1 MKRGVMK
8 ARELVKIARLS
19 LALGDSGYAIALLRH
34 LLAHLPHYLEARL
47 LLGNLLIERGE
58 LEEARRQGE
67 VVLAVDPA
75 NYEALQGL
83 RLLSHMRAPGL
94 PSLEP
99 VRSGT
104 GRASLSRYPGPVLAR
119 PGLPGRGAGR
129 GAATESDP
137 LAGGGEGLR
146 HRLVLAEALWRGAR
160 WREAKRLLAG
170 LEERHPSCLRAKLM
184 LADILLREGN
194 EVAGACLLHEA
205 QALDPSM
212 KVAREL
218 FGGLHSDFL
227 EMDVGIPLPEGLP
240 PGPEELKVLLKGYGK
255 EGIDVEEGGKEVPA
269 GFLAEEEADQIPD
282 VEEEAEP
289 EAVIE
294 PLEGRPDRAVAEEE
308 EPVEVVDPLATEEW
322 PHQLPT
328 DEGKTEPEEA
338 PGESVEESEI
348 VVIPSLREDTPS
360 LRPMELIVT
369 SKFRLA
375 EKYGPDGFMRIEERL
390 SELERATKG
399 LEVKRVYVDEGR
411 TLDGLEPVDSTDPWA
426 IKAFIDEID
435 ERLRAEGKEAKFLLL
450 VGGDDIIPF
459 CRLPNPAD
467 DGELEVWTDNPYASR
482 DDNFLLPQRAVGR
495 IPDGKK
501 EDILLSLLDVA
512 IEGHKEKGRLT
523 GMVAGLIRGLRRSPS
538 SLGLSAEIWQEA
550 SQAVFEA
557 IGNSKGLEISPPFT
571 DQEFLERHTQVPPL
585 AYFNL
590 HGVKEA
596 AYWYGHSSS
605 GEEFDF
611 PIALTPLNLA
621 WAEVS
626 GAVVY
631 SEACYGAHLREGST
645 DSSIPLAFLAKG
657 AKTVIG
663 STGMAYGSLMPPLS
677 GADLLGRNLWLGLKR
692 GFTIGEALLRAKLGL
707 VEEMAERQ
715 GFLDGEDQKTIL
727 SFVLYGD
734 PSLTAPIVASHSK
747 QPSKAEI
754 SCPSVVCGMRVQD
767 SIEVGEEV
775 VAKVRK
781 YLTEK
786 APFMAELKLKVA
798 SQSLCAKDCNCGGGC
813 FLRQSPLGVKKAP
826 PNLVFTSERLAPLPG
841 DGTLKQIFRVTA
853 DQGGNVLKVAISK

>member
-8 ARELVKIARLS
+8 ARELISIARLS
-19 LALGDSGYAIALLRH
+19 LTLGDSRYAIALLRH

-47 LLGNLLIERGE
+47 LLSTLLIEKGE
-58 LEEARRQGE
+58 VEEARRQGE
-67 VVLAVDPA
+67 FVLAVDPV

-83 RLLSHMRAPGL
+83 RLLSQMHA
-94 PSLEP
+94 
-99 VRSGT
+99 
-104 GRASLSRYPGPVLAR
+104 
-119 PGLPGRGAGR
+119 R
-129 GAATESDP
+129 GAATEIDP
-137 LAGGGEGLR
+137 LPGGGEGLR
-146 HRLVLAEALWRGAR
+146 HTLVLVEALWRGAR
-160 WREAKRLLAG
+160 WREAKRILVA
-170 LEERHPSCLRAKLM
+170 LEERHPSCLRVKLM
-184 LADILLREGN
+184 LADILLREGS
-194 EVAGACLLHEA
+194 EVEGASLLHEA
-205 QALDPSM
+205 QTLDPSL

-227 EMDVGIPLPEGLP
+227 GMDVEPPLPEGLP
-240 PGPEELKVLLKGYGK
+240 PGPEELQVLLEGYRK
-255 EGIDVEEGGKEVPA
+255 EEIDVEEGGEEVP
-269 GFLAEEEADQIPD
+269 GGLLAEEEADRIPD
-282 VEEEAEP
+282 IEEEAEP
-289 EAVIE
+289 EAAVT
-294 PLEGRPDRAVAEEE
+294 PFEGWPNQAVAEEE
-308 EPVEVVDPLATEEW
+308 EPVEVVDLLAAEEW
-322 PHQLPT
+322 PHQLPI
-328 DEGKTEPEEA
+328 DEGELEEP
-338 PGESVEESEI
+338 PGESVEESETI
-348 VVIPSLREDTPS
+348 VTPSLRKDTPS

-399 LEVKRVYVDEGR
+399 LEVKRVYVDEGG
-411 TLDGLEPVDSTDPWA
+411 TLDGLEPVDPTDPWA
-426 IKAFIDEID
+426 IKALIDEID
-435 ERLRAEGKEAKFLLL
+435 ERLQAEGREAKFLLL
-450 VGGDDIIPF
+450 VGGDDVIPF

-495 IPDGKK
+495 IPDGKR
-501 EDILLSLLDVA
+501 EDILLSLLEVA
-512 IEGHKEKGRLT
+512 IEGQREISKGRLT

-571 DQEFLERHTQVPPL
+571 DQEFLEQHTQVPPL

-605 GEEFDF
+605 GEEIDF
-611 PIALTPLNLA
+611 PIAFTPLNLA
-621 WAEVS
+621 WTEVS

-657 AKTVIG
+657 AKAVIG
-663 STGMAYGSLMPPLS
+663 STGMAYGALTPPLS

-734 PSLTAPIVASHSK
+734 PSLKASIVASTSK
-747 QPSKAEI
+747 QPSKAETC
-754 SCPSVVCGMRVQD
+754 CPSVVCGMRAQD
-767 SIEVGEEV
+767 SVEVDEEV

-781 YLTEK
+781 CLAEK
-786 APFMAELKLKVA
+786 ASFIAELELKVS

-813 FLRQSPLGVKKAP
+813 FLRQTPLGVKRAP
-826 PNLVFTSERLAPLPG
+826 PNLVFTSEQLAPLPG
-841 DGTLKQIFRVTA
+841 DGTLRQIFRVTA
-853 DQGGNVLKVAISK
+853 DQGGNVLKVAVSK

>member
-8 ARELVKIARLS
+8 ARELINIARLS
-19 LALGDSGYAIALLRH
+19 LTLGDSRYAIALLGH

-47 LLGNLLIERGE
+47 LLGNLLAERGE

-83 RLLSHMRAPGL
+83 RLLSH
-94 PSLEP
+94 S
-99 VRSGT
+99 S
-104 GRASLSRYPGPVLAR
+104 AR
-119 PGLPGRGAGR
+119 PAAR
-129 GAATESDP
+129 GAATEIDP
-137 LAGGGEGLR
+137 LPGGGEGLR
-146 HRLVLAEALWRGAR
+146 HTLVLAEALWRGER
-160 WREAKRLLAG
+160 WREAKRILAG
-170 LEERHPSCLRAKLM
+170 LEERHPSYLRVKLM
-184 LADILLREGN
+184 LAHILLREGSDV
-194 EVAGACLLHEA
+194 EGASLLHEA
-205 QALDPSM
+205 QTLDPSL

-218 FGGLHSDFL
+218 FGGLHADFL
-227 EMDVGIPLPEGLP
+227 EMDVELPLPEGLP
-240 PGPEELKVLLKGYGK
+240 PGPEELQVLLGSEGYRK
-255 EGIDVEEGGKEVPA
+255 EEIDVEEGGEEVPA
-269 GFLAEEEADQIPD
+269 GLLAEEEADQIPD

-289 EAVIE
+289 EAAVT
-294 PLEGRPDRAVAEEE
+294 PFEGWPDQAVAEED
-308 EPVEVVDPLATEEW
+308 EPVEVVDLLAAEEW
-322 PHQLPT
+322 PHQLPI
-328 DEGKTEPEEA
+328 DEGKSEET
-338 PGESVEESEI
+338 PGESVEESEMI
-348 VVIPSLREDTPS
+348 VIPSLRKDTPS

-375 EKYGPDGFMRIEERL
+375 EKYGPHGFMRIEERL

-399 LEVKRVYVDEGR
+399 LQVKRVYVDEGS
-411 TLDGLEPVDSTDPWA
+411 TLDGLEPVDPSDPWA
-426 IKAFIDEID
+426 IKALIDEID
-435 ERLRAEGKEAKFLLL
+435 ERLQAEGREAKFLLL
-450 VGGDDIIPF
+450 VGGDDVIPF

-501 EDILLSLLDVA
+501 GDILLSLLEVA
-512 IEGHKEKGRLT
+512 IEGHREASKGRLT
-523 GMVAGLIRGLRRSPS
+523 GMVAGLMRGLRRSPS

-550 SQAVFEA
+550 SQAVFEVM
-557 IGNSKGLEISPPFT
+557 GNSKGLEISPPFT

-605 GEEFDF
+605 GEELDF

-621 WAEVS
+621 WAEIS

-631 SEACYGAHLREGST
+631 SEACYGAHLREGGT

-657 AKTVIG
+657 AKAVIG
-663 STGMAYGSLMPPLS
+663 STGMAYGALTPPLS

-734 PSLTAPIVASHSK
+734 PSLKAPIVASGSK

-754 SCPSVVCGMRVQD
+754 SCPSVVCGMRTQD
-767 SIEVGEEV
+767 SVEVEEEV

-781 YLTEK
+781 HLVEK
-786 APFMAELKLKVA
+786 APFMAELELKVS
-798 SQSLCAKDCNCGGGC
+798 SQGLCAKDCNCGGGC
-813 FLRQSPLGVKKAP
+813 FLRQAPLVVKKAP

>member
-1 MKRGVMK
+1 MH
-8 ARELVKIARLS
+8 A
-19 LALGDSGYAIALLRH
+19 
-34 LLAHLPHYLEARL
+34 
-47 LLGNLLIERGE
+47 
-58 LEEARRQGE
+58 
-67 VVLAVDPA
+67 
-75 NYEALQGL
+75 
-83 RLLSHMRAPGL
+83 
-94 PSLEP
+94 
-99 VRSGT
+99 
-104 GRASLSRYPGPVLAR
+104 
-119 PGLPGRGAGR
+119 R
-129 GAATESDP
+129 GAATEIDP
-137 LAGGGEGLR
+137 LPGGGEGLR
-146 HRLVLAEALWRGAR
+146 HTLVLAEALWRGAR
-160 WREAKRLLAG
+160 WREAKRILVG
-170 LEERHPSCLRAKLM
+170 LEERHPSCLRVKLM
-184 LADILLREGN
+184 LADILLREGS
-194 EVAGACLLHEA
+194 EVEGASLLHEA
-205 QALDPSM
+205 QTLDPSM

-227 EMDVGIPLPEGLP
+227 GMDVEPPLPEGLP
-240 PGPEELKVLLKGYGK
+240 PGPEELQVLLEGYRK
-255 EGIDVEEGGKEVPA
+255 EEIDVEEGGEEVP
-269 GFLAEEEADQIPD
+269 GGLLAEEEADRIPD
-282 VEEEAEP
+282 IEEEAEP
-289 EAVIE
+289 EAAVT
-294 PLEGRPDRAVAEEE
+294 PFEGWPNQAVAEEE
-308 EPVEVVDPLATEEW
+308 ESVEVVDLLAAEEW
-322 PHQLPT
+322 PHQLPI
-328 DEGKTEPEEA
+328 DEGKLEEP
-338 PGESVEESEI
+338 PGESVEESETI
-348 VVIPSLREDTPS
+348 VTPSLRKDTPS

-399 LEVKRVYVDEGR
+399 LEVKMVYVDEGG
-411 TLDGLEPVDSTDPWA
+411 TLDGLEPVDPTDPWA
-426 IKAFIDEID
+426 IKALIDGID
-435 ERLRAEGKEAKFLLL
+435 ERLQAEGREAKFLLL
-450 VGGDDIIPF
+450 VGGDDVIPF

-495 IPDGKK
+495 IPDGKR
-501 EDILLSLLDVA
+501 EDILLSLLEVA
-512 IEGHKEKGRLT
+512 IEGQREKGRPT
-523 GMVAGLIRGLRRSPS
+523 GMVAGLIRGLRRSRS

-571 DQEFLERHTQVPPL
+571 DQEFLEQHTQVPPL

-605 GEEFDF
+605 GEEIDF
-611 PIALTPLNLA
+611 PIAFTPLNLA
-621 WAEVS
+621 WTEVS

-657 AKTVIG
+657 AKAVIG
-663 STGMAYGSLMPPLS
+663 STGMAYGALTPPLS

-734 PSLTAPIVASHSK
+734 PSLKAPPVASTSK

-754 SCPSVVCGMRVQD
+754 SCPSVVCGMRAQD
-767 SIEVGEEV
+767 SVEVDGEV

-781 YLTEK
+781 CLAEK
-786 APFMAELKLKVA
+786 APFMAELELKVS

-813 FLRQSPLGVKKAP
+813 FLRQTPLGMKGAP
-826 PNLVFTSERLAPLPG
+826 PNLVFTSEQLAPLPG
-841 DGTLKQIFRVTA
+841 DGTLRQIFRVTA
-853 DQGGNVLKVAISK
+853 DQGGNVLKVAVSK

>member
-8 ARELVKIARLS
+8 AGELINIARLS
-19 LALGDSGYAIALLRH
+19 LTLGDSRYTIALLRH

-47 LLGNLLIERGE
+47 LLGNLLAEKGE

-83 RLLSHMRAPGL
+83 RLLSHFSAPGL
-94 PSLEP
+94 P
-99 VRSGT
+99 
-104 GRASLSRYPGPVLAR
+104 RAR
-119 PGLPGRGAGR
+119 AGR
-129 GAATESDP
+129 RAATEIDP
-137 LAGGGEGLR
+137 LHRGGEGLR
-146 HRLVLAEALWRGAR
+146 HTLVLAEALWRGGR
-160 WREAKRLLAG
+160 LREAKRILAG
-170 LEERHPSCLRAKLM
+170 LEERHPSYLRVKLM
-184 LADILLREGN
+184 LADILLREGGN
-194 EVAGACLLHEA
+194 VEGASLLHEA

-227 EMDVGIPLPEGLP
+227 EMDVELPPPEGLP
-240 PGPEELKVLLKGYGK
+240 PGPEELQVLLGGEGYRK
-255 EGIDVEEGGKEVPA
+255 EEIDVEESEEEVPA
-269 GFLAEEEADQIPD
+269 GLVAEEKADQIPD
-282 VEEEAEP
+282 VEEGAEHEA
-289 EAVIE
+289 AVT
-294 PLEGRPDRAVAEEE
+294 PLEGWPDQAVAEEE
-308 EPVEVVDPLATEEW
+308 EPVEVVDLLATEEW
-322 PHQLPT
+322 PHQLT
-328 DEGKTEPEEA
+328 IDEGESEEA
-338 PGESVEESEI
+338 PGESVEESERI
-348 VVIPSLREDTPS
+348 VTPSLRKDTPS

-375 EKYGPDGFMRIEERL
+375 EKHGPHGFMRIEERL

-399 LEVKRVYVDEGR
+399 LQVKRVYVDEGS
-411 TLDGLEPVDSTDPWA
+411 TLDGLEPVDPADPWA
-426 IKAFIDEID
+426 IKALIDQID
-435 ERLRAEGKEAKFLLL
+435 QGLQAEGGEAKFLLL

-467 DGELEVWTDNPYASR
+467 DGESEVWTDNPYASR

-501 EDILLSLLDVA
+501 EDVLLSLLDVA
-512 IEGHKEKGRLT
+512 TEGHGEASKGRLT
-523 GMVAGLIRGLRRSPS
+523 GMVAAVIRGLRQSPS

-590 HGVKEA
+590 HGVKEV

-605 GEEFDF
+605 EIDF

-621 WAEVS
+621 WVEVS

-657 AKTVIG
+657 AKAVIG
-663 STGMAYGSLMPPLS
+663 STGMAYGSLIPPLS

-734 PSLTAPIVASHSK
+734 PSLKAPIVASRSK

-754 SCPSVVCGMRVQD
+754 SCPSVVCGMRAQD
-767 SIEVGEEV
+767 TVEVDEEV

-781 YLTEK
+781 HLAEK
-786 APFMAELKLKVA
+786 ASFMAELELKVA

-813 FLRQSPLGVKKAP
+813 FLRQAPLGVKKAP
-826 PNLVFTSERLAPLPG
+826 PNLVFTSEQFAPLPG

>member
-8 ARELVKIARLS
+8 AGELINIARLS
-19 LALGDSGYAIALLRH
+19 LTLGDSRYAIALLRH

-47 LLGNLLIERGE
+47 LLSTLLIEKGE

-67 VVLAVDPA
+67 FVLAVDPA

-83 RLLSHMRAPGL
+83 RLLSQMHA
-94 PSLEP
+94 
-99 VRSGT
+99 
-104 GRASLSRYPGPVLAR
+104 
-119 PGLPGRGAGR
+119 R
-129 GAATESDP
+129 GAATEIDP
-137 LAGGGEGLR
+137 LPGGGEGLR
-146 HRLVLAEALWRGAR
+146 HTLVLAEGLWRGAR
-160 WREAKRLLAG
+160 WREATRILVG
-170 LEERHPSCLRAKLM
+170 LEERHPSCLRVKLI
-184 LADILLREGN
+184 LADILLREGS
-194 EVAGACLLHEA
+194 EVEGASLLHEA
-205 QALDPSM
+205 QVLDPSL

-218 FGGLHSDFL
+218 FGGLHPDFL
-227 EMDVGIPLPEGLP
+227 EMDVELPLPEGLP
-240 PGPEELKVLLKGYGK
+240 PGPEELQVLLEGCSKG
-255 EGIDVEEGGKEVPA
+255 EIDVEEGGEEVP
-269 GFLAEEEADQIPD
+269 GGLLAEEEADRIPD
-282 VEEEAEP
+282 IEQEAEP
-289 EAVIE
+289 EAVVA
-294 PLEGRPDRAVAEEE
+294 PFEGWPDQVVAEEE
-308 EPVEVVDPLATEEW
+308 EPVEVLDLLAAEEW
-322 PHQLPT
+322 PHQLPI
-328 DEGKTEPEEA
+328 DEGELEEP
-338 PGESVEESEI
+338 PGEGVEESETI
-348 VVIPSLREDTPS
+348 VIPSLRKDTPS
-360 LRPMELIVT
+360 LKPMELIVT

-375 EKYGPDGFMRIEERL
+375 EKYGPDGFVRIEERL

-399 LEVKRVYVDEGR
+399 LQVKRVYVDEGS
-411 TLDGLEPVDSTDPWA
+411 TLDGLEPVDPTDPWA
-426 IKAFIDEID
+426 IKALIDEID
-435 ERLRAEGKEAKFLLL
+435 ERLQAEGREAKYLLL
-450 VGGDDIIPF
+450 VGGDDVIPF

-467 DGELEVWTDNPYASR
+467 DGELEVWTDNPYATR
-482 DDNFLLPQRAVGR
+482 DDNFLLPQRVVGR

-501 EDILLSLLDVA
+501 EDILLSLLNVA
-512 IEGHKEKGRLT
+512 IEGQREISKGRLT
-523 GMVAGLIRGLRRSPS
+523 GMVVGLIRGLRRSPS

-571 DQEFLERHTQVPPL
+571 DQEFLERHTQVPRL

-596 AYWYGHSSS
+596 PYWYGHSSS
-605 GEEFDF
+605 GEKIDF

-621 WAEVS
+621 WTEVS

-657 AKTVIG
+657 AKAVIG
-663 STGMAYGSLMPPLS
+663 STGMAYGALTPPLS

-734 PSLTAPIVASHSK
+734 PSLKTPIVASISK
-747 QPSKAEI
+747 KPLKAEI
-754 SCPSVVCGMRVQD
+754 SCPSVVCGMRVQNSVD
-767 SIEVGEEV
+767 VNEEV
-775 VAKVRK
+775 MAKVRK
-781 YLTEK
+781 HLAEK
-786 APFMAELKLKVA
+786 APFMAELELKVS

-813 FLRQSPLGVKKAP
+813 FLRQAPLGVKKAP

>member
-8 ARELVKIARLS
+8 ARELMNIARLS
-19 LALGDSGYAIALLRH
+19 LTLGDSRYAIALLRH
-34 LLAHLPHYLEARL
+34 LLAHLPHHLEARL
-47 LLGNLLIERGE
+47 LLGNLLAERGE

-67 VVLAVDPA
+67 VVLTFDPA
-75 NYEALQGL
+75 NYEALRGR
-83 RLLSHMRAPGL
+83 RLLSRLSTRA
-94 PSLEP
+94 
-99 VRSGT
+99 
-104 GRASLSRYPGPVLAR
+104 
-119 PGLPGRGAGR
+119 R
-129 GAATESDP
+129 GAATEMDTLP
-137 LAGGGEGLR
+137 GGGEGLR
-146 HRLVLAEALWRGAR
+146 HTLVLAEALWRGAR
-160 WREAKRLLAG
+160 WREAKRILAG
-170 LEERHPSCLRAKLM
+170 LEERRPSYLRVKLM
-184 LADILLREGN
+184 LADILLREGSDV
-194 EVAGACLLHEA
+194 EGTSLLHEA

-218 FGGLHSDFL
+218 FGSLHSDFL
-227 EMDVGIPLPEGLP
+227 EMDVEIPPPQGLP
-240 PGPEELKVLLKGYGK
+240 PGPEELWVLLEGYRK
-255 EGIDVEEGGKEVPA
+255 EIDVEEGGKEVPA
-269 GFLAEEEADQIPD
+269 SLLAEEKADQIPD
-282 VEEEAEP
+282 VEEEP
-289 EAVIE
+289 EAAVTPFE
-294 PLEGRPDRAVAEEE
+294 WWPDQAVAKEE
-308 EPVEVVDPLATEEW
+308 EPVEVVDPLATEGW
-322 PHQLPT
+322 PHQPPV
-328 DEGKTEPEEA
+328 DEGGSEEA
-338 PGESVEESEI
+338 LGESETI
-348 VVIPSLREDTPS
+348 VIPSLREGATS
-360 LRPMELIVT
+360 LRPVELIVT

-375 EKYGPDGFMRIEERL
+375 EKYGPHGFMRIEGRL
-390 SELERATKG
+390 SELERATKD
-399 LEVKRVYVDEGR
+399 LQVKRVYVDEGS
-411 TLDGLEPVDSTDPWA
+411 TLDGLEPVDPTDPWA
-426 IKAFIDEID
+426 IKALIDEID
-435 ERLRAEGKEAKFLLL
+435 ERLQAEGREAKFLLL

-467 DGELEVWTDNPYASR
+467 DGESEVWTDNPYASR

-501 EDILLSLLDVA
+501 EDIMLSLLQVA
-512 IEGHKEKGRLT
+512 IEGHREKGRLT
-523 GMVAGLIRGLRRSPS
+523 GMVAGLIRGLGRNPS

-550 SQAVFEA
+550 SQAVFET

-571 DQEFLERHTQVPPL
+571 DQEFLEYHTRVPPL

-605 GEEFDF
+605 GEEIDF

-621 WAEVS
+621 WTEVS

-657 AKTVIG
+657 AKAVIG
-663 STGMAYGSLMPPLS
+663 STGMAYGSLTPPLS

-734 PSLTAPIVASHSK
+734 PSLKAPIVASPSK
-747 QPSKAEI
+747 QPSKAET
-754 SCPSVVCGMRVQD
+754 SCPSVVCGMRAGD
-767 SIEVGEEV
+767 SVEVDEEV
-775 VAKVRK
+775 VAKVGK
-781 YLTEK
+781 YLAEK
-786 APFMAELKLKVA
+786 APFMAGLELKVA
-798 SQSLCAKDCNCGGGC
+798 SQSLCAKGCNCGGGC
-813 FLRQSPLGVKKAP
+813 FLRQVPLGVKKAP

>member
-1 MKRGVMK
+1 MK
-8 ARELVKIARLS
+8 ARELINIARLS
-19 LALGDSGYAIALLRH
+19 LTLDESRYAIALLRH

-47 LLGNLLIERGE
+47 LLGNLLAEKGK
-58 LEEARRQGE
+58 LEEARRQYE

-75 NYEALQGL
+75 NYEALQGV
-83 RLLSHMRAPGL
+83 RLLSRMRAKVVAMEIDP
-94 PSLEP
+94 
-99 VRSGT
+99 
-104 GRASLSRYPGPVLAR
+104 
-119 PGLPGRGAGR
+119 LPG
-129 GAATESDP
+129 E
-137 LAGGGEGLR
+137 GEGLR
-146 HRLVLAEALWRGAR
+146 HTLVLAEALWRGAR
-160 WREAKRLLAG
+160 WREAKRILAG

-184 LADILLREGN
+184 LADILFREGSDV
-194 EVAGACLLHEA
+194 EGASLLHEA
-205 QALDPSM
+205 QTLDPSM
-212 KVAREL
+212 RVAREL

-227 EMDVGIPLPEGLP
+227 EMDVDIPLPGGLP
-240 PGPEELKVLLKGYGK
+240 PGPEELQVLLGSVGYREK
-255 EGIDVEEGGKEVPA
+255 EIDVEEGGEKVPA
-269 GFLAEEEADQIPD
+269 GPLAEEEAD
-282 VEEEAEP
+282 VGEKAEP
-289 EAVIE
+289 EAAVT
-294 PLEGRPDRAVAEEE
+294 PLEGWPDQALDEEG
-308 EPVEVVDPLATEEW
+308 EPVEVVDLLATEEW
-322 PHQLPT
+322 PHQLPI
-328 DEGKTEPEEA
+328 DEGELEEV
-338 PGESVEESEI
+338 PGESVEESETI
-348 VVIPSLREDTPS
+348 VIPSLRKDTLS
-360 LRPMELIVT
+360 LRPVELIVT

-399 LEVKRVYVDEGR
+399 PQVKRVYVDEGR
-411 TLDGLEPVDSTDPWA
+411 TLDGLEPVDPTDPWA
-426 IKAFIDEID
+426 IKVLIDEID
-435 ERLRAEGKEAKFLLL
+435 ERLQAEGKEAKFLLL

-482 DDNFLLPQRAVGR
+482 DENFLLPQRAVGR

-501 EDILLSLLDVA
+501 GDILPSLLEVA
-512 IEGHKEKGRLT
+512 LEGHREASKGRLT
-523 GMVAGLIRGLRRSPS
+523 GMVAGLMRGLRRGPS

-605 GEEFDF
+605 GQELNF

-631 SEACYGAHLREGST
+631 SEACYGAHLREGGT
-645 DSSIPLAFLAKG
+645 DSSIPLAFLAQG
-657 AKTVIG
+657 AKAVIG
-663 STGMAYGSLMPPLS
+663 STGMAYGALTPPLS
-677 GADLLGRNLWLGLKR
+677 GADLLGRNLWLGLRR

-734 PSLTAPIVASHSK
+734 PSLKAPIVASRSK
-747 QPSKAEI
+747 QPSKVEI
-754 SCPSVVCGMRVQD
+754 SCPSVVCGMRAQE
-767 SIEVGEEV
+767 SLEVDEEV

-781 YLTEK
+781 HLAEK
-786 APFMAELKLKVA
+786 APFLAELELKVA

-813 FLRQSPLGVKKAP
+813 FLHQAHLGVKKAP
-826 PNLVFTSERLAPLPG
+826 PNLVFTSERLASLPG

-853 DQGGNVLKVAISK
+853 DQGGNVLKMAISK

>member
-1 MKRGVMK
+1 MK
-8 ARELVKIARLS
+8 ARELMNIARLS
-19 LALGDSGYAIALLRH
+19 LTLGDSRYAIALLRH

-47 LLGNLLIERGE
+47 LLGDLLAEKGE
-58 LEEARRQGE
+58 VEEARRQGE
-67 VVLAVDPA
+67 VVLAVDPV
-75 NYEALQGL
+75 NYEALQGA
-83 RLLSHMRAPGL
+83 RLLSR
-94 PSLEP
+94 
-99 VRSGT
+99 
-104 GRASLSRYPGPVLAR
+104 LSA
-119 PGLPGRGAGR
+119 R
-129 GAATESDP
+129 GAATEVGP
-137 LAGGGEGLR
+137 PPGGGEGLR
-146 HRLVLAEALWRGAR
+146 HTLVLAEALWRGAR
-160 WREAKRLLAG
+160 WREAKRILAG
-170 LEERHPSCLRAKLM
+170 LEERHPSCLRVKLM
-184 LADILLREGN
+184 LADILLQEGSDV
-194 EVAGACLLHEA
+194 EGASLLHEA
-205 QALDPSM
+205 QILDPSM

-227 EMDVGIPLPEGLP
+227 EMDVDLPLPEGLP
-240 PGPEELKVLLKGYGK
+240 LGPEELQVLLGDEGYRK
-255 EGIDVEEGGKEVPA
+255 EEIDVEEVPA
-269 GFLAEEEADQIPD
+269 GPLAEEEADQIPD

-289 EAVIE
+289 EAAVT
-294 PLEGRPDRAVAEEE
+294 PFEGWPDQALAEED
-308 EPVEVVDPLATEEW
+308 EPVEVVDLLVTEEW
-322 PHQLPT
+322 PHQLPI
-328 DEGKTEPEEA
+328 DEGALEEA
-338 PGESVEESEI
+338 PRESVEESETL
-348 VVIPSLREDTPS
+348 VTPSLRKDTPS

-375 EKYGPDGFMRIEERL
+375 EKYGPDGFMRIEEKL

-399 LEVKRVYVDEGR
+399 LQVKRVYVDEGS
-411 TLDGLEPVDSTDPWA
+411 TLDGLEAVDPTDPWA
-426 IKAFIDEID
+426 VKALIDEID
-435 ERLRAEGKEAKFLLL
+435 ERLQAEGREAKFLLL

-467 DGELEVWTDNPYASR
+467 DEELEVWTDNPYASR

-501 EDILLSLLDVA
+501 EGILLSLLDVA
-512 IEGHKEKGRLT
+512 IECHGEASKGRLT
-523 GMVAGLIRGLRRSPS
+523 GMVAGLMRGLRRSPS

-605 GEEFDF
+605 GEELDF

-631 SEACYGAHLREGST
+631 SEACYGAHLREGSA
-645 DSSIPLAFLAKG
+645 DSSISLAFLAKG
-657 AKTVIG
+657 AKAVIG
-663 STGMAYGSLMPPLS
+663 STGMAYGALMPPLS

-734 PSLTAPIVASHSK
+734 PSLKAPVVASPSQ
-747 QPSKAEI
+747 QPSRAEI
-754 SCPSVVCGMRVQD
+754 SCPSVVCGMRAQD
-767 SIEVGEEV
+767 SVEVDEEV

-781 YLTEK
+781 HLAEK
-786 APFMAELKLKVA
+786 VPFMAELELKVV
-798 SQSLCAKDCNCGGGC
+798 SQSLCAKGCSCGGGC
-813 FLRQSPLGVKKAP
+813 FLRQAPLGVKKAP
-826 PNLVFTSERLAPLPG
+826 PNLVFTSERLTPLPG
-841 DGTLKQIFRVTA
+841 DGTL
-853 DQGGNVLKVAISK
+853 

>member
-8 ARELVKIARLS
+8 AGELINIARLS
-19 LALGDSGYAIALLRH
+19 LTLGDSRYAIALLRH

-47 LLGNLLIERGE
+47 LLGNLLAEKGE

-67 VVLAVDPA
+67 FVLAVDPA

-83 RLLSHMRAPGL
+83 RLLSQMHA
-94 PSLEP
+94 
-99 VRSGT
+99 
-104 GRASLSRYPGPVLAR
+104 
-119 PGLPGRGAGR
+119 R
-129 GAATESDP
+129 GAATEIDP
-137 LAGGGEGLR
+137 LPGGGEGLR
-146 HRLVLAEALWRGAR
+146 HTLVLAEGLWRGAR
-160 WREAKRLLAG
+160 WREATRILVG
-170 LEERHPSCLRAKLM
+170 LEERHPSCLRVKLM
-184 LADILLREGN
+184 LADILLREGS
-194 EVAGACLLHEA
+194 EVEGASLLHEA
-205 QALDPSM
+205 QVLDPSL

-218 FGGLHSDFL
+218 FGGLHPDFL
-227 EMDVGIPLPEGLP
+227 EMDVELPLPEELP
-240 PGPEELKVLLKGYGK
+240 PGPEELQVLLEGCSKG
-255 EGIDVEEGGKEVPA
+255 EIDVEEGGEEVP
-269 GFLAEEEADQIPD
+269 GGLLAEEEADRIPD

-289 EAVIE
+289 KAVVA
-294 PLEGRPDRAVAEEE
+294 PSEGWPDQVVAEEE
-308 EPVEVVDPLATEEW
+308 EPVEVLDLLAAEEW
-322 PHQLPT
+322 PHQLPI
-328 DEGKTEPEEA
+328 DEGELEEP
-338 PGESVEESEI
+338 PGEGVEESETI
-348 VVIPSLREDTPS
+348 VIPSLRKDTPS
-360 LRPMELIVT
+360 LKPMELIVT

-375 EKYGPDGFMRIEERL
+375 EKYGPDGFVRIEERL

-399 LEVKRVYVDEGR
+399 LQVKRVYVDEGS
-411 TLDGLEPVDSTDPWA
+411 TLDGLEPVDPTDPWA
-426 IKAFIDEID
+426 IKALIDEID
-435 ERLRAEGKEAKFLLL
+435 ERLQAEGREAKYLLL
-450 VGGDDIIPF
+450 VGGDDVIPF

-467 DGELEVWTDNPYASR
+467 DGELEVWTDNPYATR
-482 DDNFLLPQRAVGR
+482 DDNFLLPQRVVGR

-501 EDILLSLLDVA
+501 EDILLSLLNVA
-512 IEGHKEKGRLT
+512 IEGQREISKGRLT
-523 GMVAGLIRGLRRSPS
+523 GMVVGLIRGLRRSPS

-571 DQEFLERHTQVPPL
+571 DQEFLERHTQVPRL

-596 AYWYGHSSS
+596 PYWYGHSSS
-605 GEEFDF
+605 GEKIDF

-621 WAEVS
+621 WTEVS

-657 AKTVIG
+657 AKAVIG
-663 STGMAYGSLMPPLS
+663 STGMAYGALTPPLS

-734 PSLTAPIVASHSK
+734 PSLKTPIVASISK
-747 QPSKAEI
+747 KPLKAEI
-754 SCPSVVCGMRVQD
+754 SCPSVVCGMRVQNSVD
-767 SIEVGEEV
+767 VNEEV
-775 VAKVRK
+775 MAKVRK
-781 YLTEK
+781 HLAEK
-786 APFMAELKLKVA
+786 APFMAELELKVS

-813 FLRQSPLGVKKAP
+813 FLRQAPIGVKKPP

-841 DGTLKQIFRVTA
+841 DGTLKQIFRVTT

>member
-8 ARELVKIARLS
+8 ARELISIARLS
-19 LALGDSGYAIALLRH
+19 LTLGDSRYAIALLRH

-47 LLGNLLIERGE
+47 LLSTLLIEKGE

-67 VVLAVDPA
+67 FVLAVDPA

-83 RLLSHMRAPGL
+83 RLLSQMHA
-94 PSLEP
+94 
-99 VRSGT
+99 
-104 GRASLSRYPGPVLAR
+104 
-119 PGLPGRGAGR
+119 R
-129 GAATESDP
+129 GAATEIDP
-137 LAGGGEGLR
+137 LPGGGEGLR
-146 HRLVLAEALWRGAR
+146 HTLVLAEALWRGAR
-160 WREAKRLLAG
+160 WREAKWILVA
-170 LEERHPSCLRAKLM
+170 LEERHPSCLRVKLM
-184 LADILLREGN
+184 LADILLREGS
-194 EVAGACLLHEA
+194 EVEGASLLHET
-205 QALDPSM
+205 QILDPSM

-227 EMDVGIPLPEGLP
+227 EMDVELPPPKGLP
-240 PGPEELKVLLKGYGK
+240 PGPEELQVLLGSEGYR
-255 EGIDVEEGGKEVPA
+255 EEEIDVEGGGKEVPV
-269 GFLAEEEADQIPD
+269 GFLAQEEADRTPD
-282 VEEEAEP
+282 AEEEAEP
-289 EAVIE
+289 QA
-294 PLEGRPDRAVAEEE
+294 
-308 EPVEVVDPLATEEW
+308 VEVTDPLAAEEW
-322 PHQLPT
+322 PHQPPI
-328 DEGKTEPEEA
+328 DEGETES
-338 PGESVEESEI
+338 GESVEESETI
-348 VVIPSLREDTPS
+348 VIPSLRKDAPS
-360 LRPMELIVT
+360 LGPMELIVT

-375 EKYGPDGFMRIEERL
+375 EKYGPHGFMRIEGRL
-390 SELERATKG
+390 SELERATKD
-399 LEVKRVYVDEGR
+399 LQVKRVYVDEGS
-411 TLDGLEPVDSTDPWA
+411 TLDGLEPVDPTDPWA
-426 IKAFIDEID
+426 IKALIDEID
-435 ERLRAEGKEAKFLLL
+435 ERLQAEGREAKFLLL

-467 DGELEVWTDNPYASR
+467 DGESEVWTDNPYASR

-501 EDILLSLLDVA
+501 EDIMLSLLQVA
-512 IEGHKEKGRLT
+512 IEGHREKGRLT
-523 GMVAGLIRGLRRSPS
+523 GMVAGLIRGLGRNPS

-550 SQAVFEA
+550 SQAVFET

-571 DQEFLERHTQVPPL
+571 DQEFLEYHTRVPPL

-605 GEEFDF
+605 GEEIDF

-621 WAEVS
+621 WTEVS

-657 AKTVIG
+657 AKAVIG
-663 STGMAYGSLMPPLS
+663 STGMAYGSLTPPLS

-734 PSLTAPIVASHSK
+734 PSLKAPIVASPSK
-747 QPSKAEI
+747 QPSKAET
-754 SCPSVVCGMRVQD
+754 SCPSVVCGMRAGD
-767 SIEVGEEV
+767 SVEVDEEV
-775 VAKVRK
+775 VAKVGK
-781 YLTEK
+781 YLAEK
-786 APFMAELKLKVA
+786 APFMAGLELKVA
-798 SQSLCAKDCNCGGGC
+798 SQSLCAKGCNCGGGC
-813 FLRQSPLGVKKAP
+813 FLRQVPLGVKKAP

>member
-8 ARELVKIARLS
+8 ARELIKIARLS
-19 LALGDSGYAIALLRH
+19 LTLGDNRYAIALLRH

-47 LLGNLLIERGE
+47 LLCTLLIEKGE

-75 NYEALQGL
+75 NYEALQRL
-83 RLLSHMRAPGL
+83 RLLSQMSAR
-94 PSLEP
+94 
-99 VRSGT
+99 GT
-104 GRASLSRYPGPVLAR
+104 AMEVDT
-119 PGLPGRGAGR
+119 LPGA
-129 GAATESDP
+129 
-137 LAGGGEGLR
+137 GEGLR

-160 WREAKRLLAG
+160 WREAKRILVD
-170 LEERHPSCLRAKLM
+170 LEERHPSCLRVKLM
-184 LADILLREGN
+184 LADILLREGSDV
-194 EVAGACLLHEA
+194 EGASLLHEA
-205 QALDPSM
+205 QILDPSM

-227 EMDVGIPLPEGLP
+227 EMDVELPLPEGLP
-240 PGPEELKVLLKGYGK
+240 PGPEELQVLLRGYR
-255 EGIDVEEGGKEVPA
+255 EEEIDAEEGGKEIPA
-269 GFLAEEEADQIPD
+269 GLIAEEAGPMPD

-289 EAVIE
+289 EAAVV
-294 PLEGRPDRAVAEEE
+294 PFEGWPDQAAAEEE
-308 EPVEVVDPLATEEW
+308 EPIEVVDLLATEEW
-322 PHQLPT
+322 PHQPPI
-328 DEGKTEPEEA
+328 DEGESEEA
-338 PGESVEESEI
+338 LGESVEESETLMT
-348 VVIPSLREDTPS
+348 PFLREDTPS

-375 EKYGPDGFMRIEERL
+375 EKYGPDGFMRIEEKL
-390 SELERATKG
+390 SELEKATKG
-399 LEVKRVYVDEGR
+399 LQVKRVYVDEGS
-411 TLDGLEPVDSTDPWA
+411 TLDGLEPVDPTDPWA
-426 IKAFIDEID
+426 IKALIDEID
-435 ERLRAEGKEAKFLLL
+435 ERLQTEGREAKFLLL

-501 EDILLSLLDVA
+501 EDVLFSLLNVA
-512 IEGHKEKGRLT
+512 IEGHREASKGRLT
-523 GMVAGLIRGLRRSPS
+523 GMVAGLVRGLRRSPF

-571 DQEFLERHTQVPPL
+571 DQEFLEQHTQVPPL

-605 GEEFDF
+605 GEELDF

-657 AKTVIG
+657 ARAVIG
-663 STGMAYGSLMPPLS
+663 STGMAYGALTPPLS

-734 PSLTAPIVASHSK
+734 PSLKAPIVASRSK
-747 QPSKAEI
+747 QPLKAEI
-754 SCPSVVCGMRVQD
+754 SCPSVVCGMRAQD
-767 SIEVGEEV
+767 SLEVDEEV
-775 VAKVRK
+775 VAKVGK
-781 YLTEK
+781 HLAEK
-786 APFMAELKLKVA
+786 APFMAGLRLKVS

-813 FLRQSPLGVKKAP
+813 FLRQAPLGVKKAP
-826 PNLVFTSERLAPLPG
+826 PNLVFTSERLTPLPG

-853 DQGGNVLKVAISK
+853 DRRGNVLKVAISK